1 MIDILTGPVRSGKTT
16 LLRRIVQ
23 ELRNRDFR
31 VGGFLSLSVLRGG
44 KVSGYDLLVLTEG
57 RSFPFLREKGGKI
70 WERIGPFF
78 FIPATLEKARGLI
91 LQEKDTDIFIVD
103 EVGPLELEGK
113 GLWPALNLVR
123 SRPAPGLLLTVR
135 SSALS
140 AFREKWGKDVD
151 GIFSISDPDVLA
163 GLISH
168 FEKKLRSLKDKA
180 SE

>member
-1 MIDILTGPVRSGKTT
+1 
-16 LLRRIVQ
+16 
-23 ELRNRDFR
+23 
-31 VGGFLSLSVLRGG
+31 
-44 KVSGYDLLVLTEG
+44 
-57 RSFPFLREKGGKI
+57 
-70 WERIGPFF
+70 
-78 FIPATLEKARGLI
+78 
-91 LQEKDTDIFIVD
+91 
-103 EVGPLELEGK
+103 LEGK

-123 SRPAPGLLLTVR
+123 NRPAPGLLLTVR

-151 GIFSISDPDVLA
+151 GIFSISDPDVQA